1 MREMKHLVPQ
11 AMELPSNMYRHP
23 SVDLSIDNPSMY
35 SRKSSR
41 DQTDILGH
49 GYRKHSSQLG
59 DSSLTP
65 GRKYSRDQYLSPNRG
80 RTSPMI
86 PDLFVIQDYSAP
98 NSAASSASPAF
109 GFPAGSF
116 LSPDS
121 IDSLYRRSNSTA
133 SSIFDLSIESD
144 QLEKALKENNT
155 NAVTKILQV
164 HYGKFPLRFHGPN
177 INDKYSND
185 SRSRRPSSRA
195 SAQDMDL
202 LLPRRAHGH
211 FDRFEQVDR
220 RESVT
225 PECDIPEIFRTAI
238 HVAILNKSLEVLR
251 ILLMYGLDPN
261 EPSRDL
267 LYSERRSSS
276 FHPSGE
282 CLIEEKFENSSI
294 ESSSV
299 HEPSPSTSLLV
310 QDYSVST
317 ENIRD
322 SVDRDILGMNA
333 FKSDTSPNSVTKHL
347 LTPVPV
353 MFNEEIILNPDEL
366 LRLPPLYTA
375 VTEKNVD
382 ATELLL
388 SSGANVHEEDK
399 QGNTPLH
406 ISASE
411 LYFCQN
417 CCKCLLRQGAKIN
430 FQNKQ
435 GVTPHNLK
443 HELTDLQKTV
453 IQELLANNY
462 VLYGHGK
469 DSDTLKVAN
478 KRKSCSSNSEG
489 SRSFGRS
496 GSLKKKLFKRSEA
509 KEKERAMKERRRNE
523 STSTGEYALYKFVD
537 TRI

>member
-1 MREMKHLVPQ
+1 MKHLTTQ
-11 AMELPSNMYRHP
+11 ATEIPGSMHRNP

-41 DQTDILGH
+41 DQSDVIGV
-49 GYRKHSSQLG
+49 GFRKHSSQQG

-98 NSAASSASPAF
+98 NSATSSASPMF

-195 SAQDMDL
+195 SAQEVDL
-202 LLPRRAHGH
+202 LLPRRSHGH
-211 FDRFEQVDR
+211 FDRYEQDR

-238 HVAILNKSLEVLR
+238 HVAILSKSLEVLR
-251 ILLMYGLDPN
+251 ILLIYGLDPN

-282 CLIEEKFENSSI
+282 CLIEEKFESSSI

-299 HEPSPSTSLLV
+299 HEHSPGTSLLV
-310 QDYSVST
+310 QDYSVNT
-317 ENIRD
+317 DNLREGTDRD
-322 SVDRDILGMNA
+322 STGKNA
-333 FKSDTSPNSVTKHL
+333 MKSDKSPVNVSKHL
-347 LTPVPV
+347 LTTFPVI
-353 MFNEEIILNPDEL
+353 FNEEVILTQDEL
-366 LRLPPLYTA
+366 LKLPPLYTA
-375 VTEKNVD
+375 VTEKNAD
-382 ATELLL
+382 ATEVLL
-388 SSGANVHEEDK
+388 SSGANVHVEDK

-411 LYFCQN
+411 LYYCQN

-435 GVTPHNLK
+435 GLTPFNLK
-443 HELTDLQKTV
+443 RELFELQKTV
-453 IQELLANNY
+453 IQELLANSY

-523 STSTGEYALYKFVD
+523 STSTGE
-537 TRI
+537 

>member
-1 MREMKHLVPQ
+1 MLSLKHLTTQTVEF
-11 AMELPSNMYRHP
+11 ARNMYR
-23 SVDLSIDNPSMY
+23 NPSTDLTVDTSGGMV

-41 DQTDILGH
+41 DQSDVMTLGF
-49 GYRKHSSQLG
+49 RKHSRDQG
-59 DSSLTP
+59 DSGATS

-98 NSAASSASPAF
+98 NSAASSTSPAF
-109 GFPAGSF
+109 GFPSGSF

-164 HYGKFPLRFHGPN
+164 HYGKFPLRFQGPN
-177 INDKYSND
+177 MSDKYSNE

-195 SAQDMDL
+195 SAQDADL
-202 LLPRRAHGH
+202 LFPRRNLGH
-211 FDRFEQVDR
+211 FERFEQDR

-225 PECDIPEIFRTAI
+225 PECDIPEVFRTAI
-238 HVAILNKSLEVLR
+238 HVAILSKALEVLK

-261 EPSRDL
+261 EPSKEL
-267 LYSERRSSS
+267 LYSERRLSS

-282 CLIEEKFENSSI
+282 CLIEEKIESSSI
-294 ESSSV
+294 ESGSASGA
-299 HEPSPSTSLLV
+299 SPRTSLLV
-310 QDYSVST
+310 EDTSRIAEHFT
-317 ENIRD
+317 ESAKRD
-322 SVDRDILGMNA
+322 SLSSEAI
-333 FKSDTSPNSVTKHL
+333 KPSSSPETVSRSLQVTGANI
-347 LTPVPV
+347 PVIH
-353 MFNEEIILNPDEL
+353 NEEIILTQDEL
-366 LRLPPLYTA
+366 LKLPPLYLA
-375 VTEKNVD
+375 VSEKNVD

-388 SSGANVHEEDK
+388 SAGADVHVEDK

-406 ISASE
+406 IAASDF
-411 LYFCQN
+411 YYCSN
-417 CCKCLLRQGAKIN
+417 CCKSLLRQGAKTN

-435 GVTPHNLK
+435 GLTPLAIK
-443 HELTDLQKTV
+443 RELAELQKSV
-453 IQELLANNY
+453 IQDLYTGNY
-462 VLYGHGK
+462 ILYGHGK

-489 SRSFGRS
+489 SRSFGRT
-496 GSLKKKLFKRSEA
+496 GSLKKKFFKRSEA
-509 KEKERAMKERRRNE
+509 KEKERALKERRRNE
-523 STSTGEYALYKFVD
+523 STSTGK
-537 TRI
+537 